1 MPRRRDQQLL
11 REVGQRVAQA
21 RRDRGWSQEQLSEA
35 IDIQPTTLSRLETGD
50 RAMSLSTLS
59 RMAEAIGV
67 GLGDLLDVE
76 RDLPTVEHSPEHA
89 ELLRG
94 FDRLPKG
101 RRELVLKLVAE
112 LA

>member
-1 MPRRRDQQLL
+1 MPRSRDQVLL
-11 REVGQRVAQA
+11 REVGQRVAHA
-21 RRDRGWSQEQLSEA
+21 RRDRGWSQEQLAEA

-50 RAMSLSTLS
+50 RAISLSTLN

-67 GLGDLLDVE
+67 GLGDLLDVD
-76 RDLPTVEHSPEHA
+76 RDLPAIEHSPEHA

-94 FDRLPKG
+94 FEKLPKS
-101 RRELVLKLVAE
+101 RKELVLKLVAE